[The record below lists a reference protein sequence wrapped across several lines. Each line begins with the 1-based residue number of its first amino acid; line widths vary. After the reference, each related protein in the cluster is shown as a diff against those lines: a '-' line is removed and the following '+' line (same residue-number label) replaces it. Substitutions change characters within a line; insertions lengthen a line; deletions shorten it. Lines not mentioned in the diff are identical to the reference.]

1 MQLTGLVGGK
11 NSTDQCEG
19 DIDSSSF
26 QHVPVMPPQKCWAD
40 GEDHLGGILHQNSEF
55 VCRKAPMG
63 AGSQPSLCTSTFRCH
78 SAVAEIC
85 ICVGQ
90 GGESASHMML
100 MTVVRSVKKMREG
113 QRS

>member
-26 QHVPVMPPQKCWAD
+26 QHVPVMLPQKCWAD

-55 VCRKAPMG
+55 ACRKPRWERGLRRVCARLHFG
-63 AGSQPSLCTSTFRCH
+63 ATVPLLRFAS
-78 SAVAEIC
+78 VW
-85 ICVGQ
+85 
-90 GGESASHMML
+90 GEEEKAHL
-100 MTVVRSVKKMREG
+100 T
-113 QRS
+113 